1 MEKKYK
7 FLIAFFSLVT
17 IVSLAGFYSSYW
29 SKFPRLGEFQNL
41 VHIHFLAFICW
52 LLLIVIQPLLI
63 IKKKF
68 KLHRQVGRFSYFL
81 APILVLTI
89 ILLTKEKLIRE
100 LAESESSVAMTAFIT
115 FVDISSFS
123 TFYLIAMLKK
133 SNVRW
138 HVAFIIAAT
147 LIVLNPGLS
156 RLLNQISSGL
166 GILTAVLIPFLVPGI
181 VLIIEKFKY
190 KRAILKSPYF
200 LIIIIWTIE
209 ILLFIIIPQTE
220 FWKNITHNLGI
231 FLTKN

>member
-17 IVSLAGFYSSYW
+17 IVSLAGFYGSYW
-29 SKFPRLGEFQNL
+29 SKFPRFGEFQNL
-41 VHIHFLAFICW
+41 IHIHFLAFTCW
-52 LLLIVIQPLLI
+52 LFLIVIQPILI
-63 IKKKF
+63 MKKKF
-68 KLHRQVGRFSYFL
+68 KLHRQLGRFSYLL

-89 ILLTKEKLIRE
+89 ILLSKEKFIRE
-100 LAESESSVAMTAFIT
+100 FSESESSAAMTAFIA

-123 TFYLIAMLKK
+123 TFYLIAMFKK

-156 RLLNQISSGL
+156 RLLNQITMGL
-166 GILTAVLIPFLVPGI
+166 GMLTAVLIPFLIPGI
-181 VLIIEKFKY
+181 VLIIEKIKY

-209 ILLFIIIPQTE
+209 ILLFITIPPTD
-220 FWKNITHNLGI
+220 FWKSITRNLGI
-231 FLTKN
+231 ILTKN

>member
-17 IVSLAGFYSSYW
+17 IISLAGFYSSYW
-29 SKFPRLGEFQNL
+29 SKFPRLGEFKNL
-41 VHIHFLAFICW
+41 IHIHFLAFTCW
-52 LLLIVIQPLLI
+52 LILIIIQPILI
-63 IKKKF
+63 MRKKF
-68 KLHRQVGRFSYFL
+68 MLHRQLGRLSYFL

-89 ILLTKEKLIRE
+89 ILLTKEKFIRE
-100 LAESESSVAMTAFIT
+100 FDEFPSDAAISAFIA

-123 TFYLIAMLKK
+123 TFYLIAMFKK

-156 RLLNQISSGL
+156 RILNQISPGL
-166 GILTAVLIPFLVPGI
+166 GLLTAVLIPFLVPGI
-181 VLIIEKFKY
+181 VLIIEKIKY
-190 KRAILKSPYF
+190 KRGILKSPYF

-209 ILLFIIIPQTE
+209 ILLFITIPPTD
-220 FWKNITHNLGI
+220 FWKNVTHHLGI

>member
-17 IVSLAGFYSSYW
+17 IVSLAGFYGSYW
-29 SKFPRLGEFQNL
+29 NKFPRLGEFQNL
-41 VHIHFLAFICW
+41 IHIHFLAFTCW
-52 LLLIVIQPLLI
+52 LFLIVIQPVLI
-63 IKKKF
+63 MKKKF
-68 KLHRQVGRFSYFL
+68 KLHRQLGRFSYLL

-89 ILLTKEKLIRE
+89 ILLSKEKFIRE
-100 LAESESSVAMTAFIT
+100 FSESESSAAMTAFIA
-115 FVDISSFS
+115 FVDISSLS
-123 TFYLIAMLKK
+123 TFYLIAMFKK

-156 RLLNQISSGL
+156 RLLNQITMGL
-166 GILTAVLIPFLVPGI
+166 GMLTAVLIPFLVPGI
-181 VLIIEKFKY
+181 VLIIEKIKY

-209 ILLFIIIPQTE
+209 ILLFITIPQTD
-220 FWKNITHNLGI
+220 FWKNITRNLGI
-231 FLTKN
+231 ILTKN

>member
-7 FLIAFFSLVT
+7 ILIVFFTLIM
-17 IVSLAGFYSSYW
+17 IVSFAGFYNSYI
-29 SKFPRLGEFQNL
+29 SKFPRFGEFQNL
-41 VHIHFLAFICW
+41 IHIHFLAFTCW
-52 LLLIVIQPLLI
+52 LLLIVIQPVLI
-63 IKKKF
+63 MKKKF
-68 KLHRQVGRFSYFL
+68 KLHRQLGRFSYLL

-89 ILLTKEKLIRE
+89 ILLSKEKFIRE
-100 LAESESSVAMTAFIT
+100 FSESESSAAMTAFIA

-123 TFYLIAMLKK
+123 TFYLIAMFKK

-156 RLLNQISSGL
+156 RLLNQITMGL
-166 GILTAVLIPFLVPGI
+166 GMLTAVLIPFLVPGI
-181 VLIIEKFKY
+181 VLIIEKIKY

-200 LIIIIWTIE
+200 FIIIIWTIE
-209 ILLFIIIPQTE
+209 ILLFITIPQTE

-231 FLTKN
+231 ILTKN

>member
-41 VHIHFLAFICW
+41 IHIHFLAFTCW
-52 LLLIVIQPLLI
+52 LFLIVIQPVLI
-63 IKKKF
+63 MKKKF
-68 KLHRQVGRFSYFL
+68 KLHRQLGRFSYLL

-89 ILLTKEKLIRE
+89 ILLSKEKFIRE
-100 LAESESSVAMTAFIT
+100 FSESDSSAAMTAFIA

-123 TFYLIAMLKK
+123 TFYLIAMFKK

-156 RLLNQISSGL
+156 RLLNQITMGL
-166 GILTAVLIPFLVPGI
+166 GMLTAVLIPFLVPGI
-181 VLIIEKFKY
+181 VLIIEKIKY

-209 ILLFIIIPQTE
+209 ILLFITITPTD
-220 FWKNITHNLGI
+220 FWKNITRNLGI
-231 FLTKN
+231 ILTKN

>member
-17 IVSLAGFYSSYW
+17 IISLAGFYSSYW
-29 SKFPRLGEFQNL
+29 SKFPRLGEFKNL
-41 VHIHFLAFICW
+41 IHIHFLAFTCW
-52 LLLIVIQPLLI
+52 LILIVIHPILI
-63 IKKKF
+63 MRKKF
-68 KLHRQVGRFSYFL
+68 KLHRQLGRFSYLL

-89 ILLTKEKLIRE
+89 ILLTKEKFIRE
-100 LAESESSVAMTAFIT
+100 FAESESSAAMTAFIA

-123 TFYLIAMLKK
+123 TFYLIAIFKK
-133 SNVRW
+133 SNIRW

-156 RLLNQISSGL
+156 RILNQISPGL
-166 GILTAVLIPFLVPGI
+166 GLLTAVLIPFLVPGI
-181 VLIIEKFKY
+181 VLIIEKIKY

-200 LIIIIWTIE
+200 LIIIIWMIE
-209 ILLFIIIPQTE
+209 ILLFIAIPPTD
-220 FWKNITHNLGI
+220 FWKNITHHLGI

>member
-17 IVSLAGFYSSYW
+17 IVSLAGFYGSYW
-29 SKFPRLGEFQNL
+29 SKFPRFGEFQNL
-41 VHIHFLAFICW
+41 IHIHFLAFTC
-52 LLLIVIQPLLI
+52 LLFLIVIQPVLI
-63 IKKKF
+63 MKKKF
-68 KLHRQVGRFSYFL
+68 KLHRQLGRFSYLL

-89 ILLTKEKLIRE
+89 ILLSKEKFIRE
-100 LAESESSVAMTAFIT
+100 FSESESSAAMTAFIA

-123 TFYLIAMLKK
+123 TFYLIAMFKK

-138 HVAFIIAAT
+138 HVPFIIAAT

-156 RLLNQISSGL
+156 RLLNQITMGL
-166 GILTAVLIPFLVPGI
+166 GMLTAVLIPFLIPGI
-181 VLIIEKFKY
+181 VLIIEKIKY

-209 ILLFIIIPQTE
+209 ILLFTTIPQTD
-220 FWKNITHNLGI
+220 FWKSITHNLGI
-231 FLTKN
+231 ILTKN

>member
-17 IVSLAGFYSSYW
+17 IVSLAGFYGSYW
-29 SKFPRLGEFQNL
+29 NKFPRLGEFQNL
-41 VHIHFLAFICW
+41 IHIHFLAFTCW
-52 LLLIVIQPLLI
+52 LLLIIQPVLI

-68 KLHRQVGRFSYFL
+68 KLHRQLGRLSYLL

-89 ILLTKEKLIRE
+89 ILLSKEKFIRE
-100 LAESESSVAMTAFIT
+100 FSESESSAMMTAFIA

-123 TFYLIAMLKK
+123 TFYLIAMFKK

-156 RLLNQISSGL
+156 RLLNQITMGL
-166 GILTAVLIPFLVPGI
+166 GMLTAILIPFLVPGI
-181 VLIIEKFKY
+181 VLIIEKIKY

-209 ILLFIIIPQTE
+209 ILLFTTIPQTD
-220 FWKNITHNLGI
+220 FWKSITPNLGI
-231 FLTKN
+231 ILTKN

>member
-29 SKFPRLGEFQNL
+29 SKFPRFGEFKNL
-41 VHIHFLAFICW
+41 IHIHFLAFTCW
-52 LLLIVIQPLLI
+52 LILIVIQPILI
-63 IKKKF
+63 MRKKF
-68 KLHRQVGRFSYFL
+68 MLHRQLGRFSYLL

-89 ILLTKEKLIRE
+89 ILLTKEKFIRE
-100 LAESESSVAMTAFIT
+100 FDEFPSDAAITAFIA

-123 TFYLIAMLKK
+123 TFYLKAMFKK

-156 RLLNQISSGL
+156 RLLNQITMGL
-166 GILTAVLIPFLVPGI
+166 GILTAVLIPFLIPGI
-181 VLIIEKFKY
+181 VLIIEKIKY

-200 LIIIIWTIE
+200 WIIIIWTIE
-209 ILLFIIIPQTE
+209 ILLFITIPPTD
-220 FWKNITHNLGI
+220 FWKNITQNFGI
-231 FLTKN
+231 ILTKN

>member
-7 FLIAFFSLVT
+7 ILIVFFTLVT
-17 IVSLAGFYSSYW
+17 IVSLAGFYGSYW
-29 SKFPRLGEFQNL
+29 SKFPRFGEFQNL
-41 VHIHFLAFICW
+41 IHIHFVAFSCW
-52 LLLIVIQPLLI
+52 LFLIVIQPVLI
-63 IKKKF
+63 MKKKF
-68 KLHRQVGRFSYFL
+68 ELHRQLGRFSYLL

-89 ILLTKEKLIRE
+89 ILLSKEKFIRE
-100 LAESESSVAMTAFIT
+100 FSESESSAAMTAFIA

-123 TFYLIAMLKK
+123 TFYLIALFIK

-156 RLLNQISSGL
+156 RLLNQITMGL
-166 GILTAVLIPFLVPGI
+166 GMLTAVLIPFLIPGI
-181 VLIIEKFKY
+181 VLIIEKIKY

-209 ILLFIIIPQTE
+209 ILLFTTIPQTD
-220 FWKNITHNLGI
+220 FWKSITHNLGI
-231 FLTKN
+231 ILTKN

>member
-41 VHIHFLAFICW
+41 IHIHFVAFSCW
-52 LLLIVIQPLLI
+52 LFLIVIQPILI
-63 IKKKF
+63 MKKKF
-68 KLHRQVGRFSYFL
+68 KLHRQLGKFSYLL
-81 APILVLTI
+81 APILIITI
-89 ILLTKEKLIRE
+89 ILLTKEKFIRE
-100 LAESESSVAMTAFIT
+100 FAESESSAGMTAFIA

-123 TFYLIAMLKK
+123 TFYLIAMFKK

-156 RLLNQISSGL
+156 RILNQISPGL
-166 GILTAVLIPFLVPGI
+166 GLLTAVFIPFLVPGI
-181 VLIIEKFKY
+181 VLIIEKIKY
-190 KRAILKSPYF
+190 KRANLKSPYF

-209 ILLFIIIPQTE
+209 ILLFIAIPPTD
-220 FWKNITHNLGI
+220 FWKNITHHLGI